1 MATINA
7 GASFLDKN
15 RKLALAVLFLMAIG
29 LIFNRIN
36 TFKPEKKIE
45 SQSQGAKIYFE
56 PSLKSY
62 KKGEEF
68 EVKIILDTGN
78 FETDAADVRFGFN
91 PQVLAVQKIIPG
103 TIYDDYPAKRTDLE
117 KEIIIINGITSLSKT
132 FKGKGVFT
140 TVVFKG
146 LKPGKANLIFE
157 FTPDSTT
164 DSNVVATKIA
174 KDVLEEVEGASIEI
188 N

>member
-1 MATINA
+1 MAIKEA
-7 GASFLDKN
+7 EVSFLDKN
-15 RKLALAVLFLMAIG
+15 RKLALVVLFLMVMT
-29 LIFNRIN
+29 LILNRVGPI
-36 TFKPEKKIE
+36 TPKKE
-45 SQSQGAKIYFE
+45 VETEPKSAKIYFE

-68 EVKIILDTGN
+68 EVKIMVDTGDY
-78 FETDAADVRFGFN
+78 ETDATDVRFSFN
-91 PQVLAVQKIIPG
+91 PQVLAVQKIVPG
-103 TIYDDYPAKRTDLE
+103 TLYDDYPAKRTDSE
-117 KEIIIINGITSLSKT
+117 NGVIIINGITSLTKT
-132 FKGKGVFT
+132 FKGEGIFA

-146 LKPGKANLIFE
+146 TKPGKANLIFE

-174 KDVLEEVEGASIEI
+174 KDVLSEVEGASLEI